1 MSEISRRDFLK
12 IANRALLTASGLL
25 GFGALLRFFGY
36 QSEAPA
42 PTEFDLGLATDYP
55 LGSSTLLEEIPAI
68 LHHTEEGFSALSL
81 TCTHLGCTLEQ
92 DDADLSCPCHGS
104 RFNEDGE
111 VLQGPAKENLSE
123 FRIETQTDG
132 HLKLFLS

>member
-1 MSEISRRDFLK
+1 MTITRRDFLK

-42 PTEFDLGLATDYP
+42 PTEFDLGLGENYP

-68 LHHTEEGFSALSL
+68 LHHTEAGFTALSL

-92 DDADLSCPCHGS
+92 DDKNLSCPCHGS
-104 RFNEDGE
+104 RFDTEGA
-111 VLQGPAKENLSE
+111 VLQGPAKEHLSE
-123 FRIETQTDG
+123 YRIETREDG
-132 HLKLFLS
+132 HLILHFF